1 MELKC
6 LRTFR
11 TIIDEGGFSK
21 AAKKLNYTQSTI
33 TFQMN
38 QLERDLSTTLF
49 EKIGRKMVLTK
60 AGEHLIP
67 YVDDI
72 LQSVDKLSFL
82 GEHLSECQGDIQIGV
97 GESLLCYKLPAILK
111 EFHRQAPKA
120 RLFLRSM
127 NCYDIR
133 DELFS
138 GGLDLGVF
146 YEDVGGFGSNLA
158 VKPFGNYP
166 VVLVASPEIQNRYPD
181 FVTPDRTIP
190 DRKSVV

>member
-72 LQSVDKLSFL
+72 RRTF
-82 GEHLSECQGDIQIGV
+82 
-97 GESLLCYKLPAILK
+97 
-111 EFHRQAPKA
+111 
-120 RLFLRSM
+120 
-127 NCYDIR
+127 IR
-133 DELFS
+133 MP
-138 GGLDLGVF
+138 G
-146 YEDVGGFGSNLA
+146 
-158 VKPFGNYP
+158 
-166 VVLVASPEIQNRYPD
+166 RYPD
-181 FVTPDRTIP
+181 RCW
-190 DRKSVV
+190 RKSAMLQAPRYFKGISQAGSESPFVPALYELL

>member
-1 MELKC
+1 MELKY

-21 AAKKLNYTQSTI
+21 AAQKLNYTQSTI

-38 QLERDLSTTLF
+38 QLEHSLSTTLF

-67 YVDDI
+67 YVDEI

-82 GEHLSECQGDIQIGV
+82 GERLSECQGDIHIGI
-97 GESLLCYKLPAILK
+97 GETLLCYKLPSILK
-111 EFHRQAPKA
+111 EFHKQAPKA

-133 DELFS
+133 NELFN
-138 GGLDLGVF
+138 GGLDLGIF
-146 YEDVGGFGSNLA
+146 YENVGGFIIKS
-158 VKPFGNYP
+158 Y
-166 VVLVASPEIQNRYPD
+166 
-181 FVTPDRTIP
+181 
-190 DRKSVV
+190 RKSFRQLSGYFGRVT

>member
-82 GEHLSECQGDIQIGV
+82 GEHLSECQG
-97 GESLLCYKLPAILK
+97 
-111 EFHRQAPKA
+111 
-120 RLFLRSM
+120 
-127 NCYDIR
+127 
-133 DELFS
+133 
-138 GGLDLGVF
+138 
-146 YEDVGGFGSNLA
+146 
-158 VKPFGNYP
+158 
-166 VVLVASPEIQNRYPD
+166 RYPD
-181 FVTPDRTIP
+181 RCW
-190 DRKSVV
+190 RKSAMLQAPRYFKGISQAGSESPFVPALYELL

>member
-60 AGEHLIP
+60 VRGQVI
-67 YVDDI
+67 
-72 LQSVDKLSFL
+72 F
-82 GEHLSECQGDIQIGV
+82 
-97 GESLLCYKLPAILK
+97 
-111 EFHRQAPKA
+111 FR
-120 RLFLRSM
+120 RTF
-127 NCYDIR
+127 IR
-133 DELFS
+133 MP
-138 GGLDLGVF
+138 G
-146 YEDVGGFGSNLA
+146 
-158 VKPFGNYP
+158 
-166 VVLVASPEIQNRYPD
+166 RYPD
-181 FVTPDRTIP
+181 RCW
-190 DRKSVV
+190 RKSAMLQAPRYFKGISQAGSESPFVPALYELL

>member
-97 GESLLCYKLPAILK
+97 GESLQIG
-111 EFHRQAPKA
+111 R
-120 RLFLRSM
+120 
-127 NCYDIR
+127 
-133 DELFS
+133 
-138 GGLDLGVF
+138 
-146 YEDVGGFGSNLA
+146 
-158 VKPFGNYP
+158 
-166 VVLVASPEIQNRYPD
+166 ASCRER
-181 FVTPDRTIP
+181 V
-190 DRKSVV
+190 

>member
-72 LQSVDKLSFL
+72 LQSVYKLSFL
-82 GEHLSECQGDIQIGV
+82 GEHLSECQ
-97 GESLLCYKLPAILK
+97 
-111 EFHRQAPKA
+111 
-120 RLFLRSM
+120 
-127 NCYDIR
+127 
-133 DELFS
+133 
-138 GGLDLGVF
+138 
-146 YEDVGGFGSNLA
+146 
-158 VKPFGNYP
+158 
-166 VVLVASPEIQNRYPD
+166 
-181 FVTPDRTIP
+181 
-190 DRKSVV
+190 